1 MQKVLGIINLKET
14 QNNFQGLTT
23 HRPISSLA
31 YGSRYRVI
39 DFTLSALVGNGV
51 RSVGL
56 FSQKPYRS
64 LIEHLDTGRYWGLDR
79 KIGGLHRFYQTDDEN
94 GFVGSEISNF
104 YANLDYVASTKTDDV
119 LVTCGDLV
127 WNPDFQ
133 SMYDE
138 WQASGTDMMVVYKR
152 MENNDSNYSKG
163 TILAVND
170 EKMVTSFG
178 INGGLQDEINYSL
191 CTFFMKKTLFEQLVR
206 EAVEITRCRT
216 LQQIIE
222 MKLDSLTIKAYEYQ
236 ENVYHIRTLEGYYKA
251 NMALLEPTIWEDIFN
266 DEKSQIS
273 TKGKDEVPTYYG
285 NESVVENTIVGT
297 GTIIDGTVKN
307 SLLSRRVV
315 IEEGAVVE
323 NSIIL
328 KGCIIRKGVR
338 LNNAII
344 DKNSDIGNEIQLNG
358 SSNYPFVVP
367 KRTIMR

>member
-1 MQKVLGIINLKET
+1 MQKVLGIINLKDT
-14 QNNFQGLTT
+14 TNNFQGLTT
-23 HRPISSLA
+23 HRPVSSLA

-39 DFTLSALVGNGV
+39 DFTLSALVGHGV
-51 RSVGL
+51 RYVGM
-56 FSQKPYRS
+56 FSSKPYRS
-64 LIEHLDTGRYWGLDR
+64 LIEHIDTGRYWGLDR
-79 KIGGLHRFYQTDDEN
+79 KIGGLNRLYQTDDEN
-94 GFVGSEISNF
+94 GFVASEISNY
-104 YANLDYVASTKTDDV
+104 YANLDYIASTKTEDV
-119 LVTCGDLV
+119 VITSGDIV
-127 WNPDFQ
+127 WNPNLEEIY
-133 SMYDE
+133 SE
-138 WQASGTDMMVVYKR
+138 WQASGVDAMIVYKR

-163 TILAVND
+163 TILTTDDA
-170 EKMVTSFG
+170 KMVTSFG
-178 INGGLQDEINYSL
+178 INGGLQDEVNYSL
-191 CTFFMKKTLFEQLVR
+191 GTFFMKKTLFEQLIR

-222 MKLDSLTIKAYEYQ
+222 MKLDSLTIKAYEYE
-236 ENVYHIRTLEGYYKA
+236 ENAYHIRTLEGYYKA

-266 DEKSQIS
+266 TDKPQIS

-285 NESVVENTIVGT
+285 GESVVENTIIGT
-297 GTIIDGTVKN
+297 GTIIEGTVKN

-328 KGCIIRKGVR
+328 KGCVIRKGVH

-358 SSNYPFVVP
+358 SSNFPFVVP